1 MNYENK
7 IYFTI
12 QVLMIL
18 LFTPVI
24 LMSLIVTF
32 IFSSINSFFNSIQ
45 DEEDLNENKNK

>member
-32 IFSSINSFFNSIQ
+32 IFSSISSFFNSIQ
-45 DEEDLNENKNK
+45 DEEDLNENKN